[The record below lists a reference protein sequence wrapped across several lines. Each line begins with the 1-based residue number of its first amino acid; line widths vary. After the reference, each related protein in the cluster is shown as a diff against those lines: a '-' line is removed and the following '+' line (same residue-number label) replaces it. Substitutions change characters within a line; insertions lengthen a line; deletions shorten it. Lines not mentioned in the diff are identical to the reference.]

1 MQDENYLLRLSLL
14 EQNMQ
19 RLQEQF
25 AALEQQRAEMI
36 ALGESIKK
44 IKGAKGREI
53 LAHIGK
59 GIFLRAEASCN
70 DELVVD
76 VGSRVFIKKDIEGTE
91 KIIEGQIDELENAKS
106 SLLAELLKEKSEAED
121 IILEIDKRRKESA
134 KKFGEERAKKA

>member
-1 MQDENYLLRLSLL
+1 
-14 EQNMQ
+14 MQ

-36 ALGESIKK
+36 ALGESIKR

-59 GIFLRAEASCN
+59 GIFLRAEAACN

-76 VGSRVFIKKDIEGTE
+76 VGSRVFIKKDIEGTG
-91 KIIEGQIDELENAKS
+91 KIIEGQIGELENAKS
-106 SLLAELLKEKSEAED
+106 SLLAELLKEKSEAEG
-121 IILEIDKRRKESA
+121 IISEIDKRRKESA
-134 KKFGEERAKKA
+134 KKSGEESRERKA